1 MKILI
6 YFKPEDVDIKD
17 PPTIVRRIKN
27 SETSKLDEYIDIPD
41 VEIDVVTARKILATL
56 SLEIIKK

>member
-27 SETSKLDEYIDIPD
+27 SETSKLDEYVDIPD
-41 VEIDVVTARKILATL
+41 VEIDEVTARTILANP

>member
-1 MKILI
+1 M

-17 PPTIVRRIKN
+17 PPTSVKRIKKR
-27 SETSKLDEYIDIPD
+27 EISKLDEYVEIPE
-41 VEIDVVTARKILATL
+41 VEIDEVTASKMLANP

>member
-1 MKILI
+1 MLNLI

-27 SETSKLDEYIDIPD
+27 SETSKLDEYIDIPV
-41 VEIDVVTARKILATL
+41 VEIDEVTARKMLATP
-56 SLEIIKK
+56 SLGIIKK

>member
-1 MKILI
+1 M

-17 PPTIVRRIKN
+17 PPTIVKRIKN
-27 SETSKLDEYIDIPD
+27 SETSKLDEYVDIPD
-41 VEIDVVTARKILATL
+41 VEIDEVTARTILANP

>member
-1 MKILI
+1 M

-17 PPTIVRRIKN
+17 PPTIVKRIKN
-27 SETSKLDEYIDIPD
+27 SETSKLDEYVDIPD
-41 VEIDVVTARKILATL
+41 VEIDEVTARRILANP

>member
-1 MKILI
+1 M

-17 PPTIVRRIKN
+17 PPTIVKRIKN
-27 SETSKLDEYIDIPD
+27 SETSKLDEYVDIPD
-41 VEIDVVTARKILATL
+41 VEIDEVTASKILANP

>member
-1 MKILI
+1 M

-17 PPTIVRRIKN
+17 PPTTVKRIKN
-27 SETSKLDEYIDIPD
+27 SETSKLDEY
-41 VEIDVVTARKILATL
+41 VEIPEVAIDDATARKVLAIP